1 MIQCFPSLGTVEDA
15 SIADHTHV
23 DEGHTHEDAGHSHA
37 DHGHSHKDLAHQHD
51 IVSNSDGWMVGG
63 AYNDPSQT
71 TILLP
76 ATESCL
82 PRDCQYYG
90 ALWTRQEVT
99 NTTVGIQPGQAVLDK
114 AAAKIET
121 ASSGMGGVKEAGIRG
136 KETRPKNVKLVYII
150 RVV

>member
-1 MIQCFPSLGTVEDA
+1 
-15 SIADHTHV
+15 
-23 DEGHTHEDAGHSHA
+23 
-37 DHGHSHKDLAHQHD
+37 
-51 IVSNSDGWMVGG
+51 MVGG

-82 PRDCQYYG
+82 PRDCMHYG

-99 NTTVGIQPGQAVLDK
+99 NTTIGIQPGKAVLDK